1 MRNTTKGNKKPC
13 TRTLGALGFAILL
26 LVMALPA
33 RADDDFAISLLLGK
47 PGRLSRALGLD
58 ASQVASFRSMA
69 AAANAVAKPLLKANA
84 ALLGQIQGEL
94 GAAAPDACT
103 IGQQVATR
111 HQNWLVAKA
120 AYLKFDHDFSALLT
134 PDQLARYEAL
144 KAAIDAGDETVP
156 GSEGIYG

>member
-1 MRNTTKGNKKPC
+1 MRNTTMDSKKPC
-13 TRTLGALGFAILL
+13 TRTLGVLGLAILM

-47 PGRLSRALGLD
+47 PGKLARALGLN
-58 ASQVASFRSMA
+58 AAQVASFRTMA

-84 ALLGQIQGEL
+84 ALLGEIQGEL
-94 GAAAPDACT
+94 GAAAPDTCA

-111 HQNWLVAKA
+111 HQNWLTAKA

-144 KAAIDAGDETVP
+144 KVAIGAGDETVP
-156 GSEGIYG
+156 GSEGVDG